1 MKTSNKIR
9 NTAVTLLLGLS
20 FMVSMTAGSSASI
33 DRTDAN
39 EFANAGYWIDPVVV
53 TYDANK
59 EFANAGYWIDPVV
72 VTYDAKK
79 EFANAGYW
87 IDPVVITYDDNKEF
101 ANAGY
106 WIDPVVV
113 TYNTSSYLALNN

>member
-1 MKTSNKIR
+1 MKTSKKIR
-9 NTAVTLLLGLS
+9 NSALTLLLGLS
-20 FMVSMTAGSSASI
+20 LMVTMTAGSSATT

-39 EFANAGYWIDPVVV
+39 EFAHAGYWIDPVVV

-72 VTYDAKK
+72 VTYNANK
-79 EFANAGYW
+79 EFADAGYW
-87 IDPVVITYDDNKEF
+87 IDPVVVTYDENQEF
-101 ANAGY
+101 ADAGY

-113 TYNTSSYLALNN
+113 TYNTSSYLAMNN